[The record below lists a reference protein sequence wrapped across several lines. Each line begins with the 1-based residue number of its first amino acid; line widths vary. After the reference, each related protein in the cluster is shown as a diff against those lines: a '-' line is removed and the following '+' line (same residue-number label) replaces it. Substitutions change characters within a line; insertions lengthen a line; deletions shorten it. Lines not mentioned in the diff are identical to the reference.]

1 MAERIVNILF
11 EVLKM
16 AIIAEVII
24 SWIPNGRNSKIWY
37 TIRAFTAPL
46 MEPSEKISDK
56 FLGNLPI
63 DISPIIAYG
72 IASIIQSIILVIV
85 GII

>member
-1 MAERIVNILF
+1 MAVRIINILF

-16 AIIAEVII
+16 AIIADAIL
-24 SWIPNGRNSKIWY
+24 SWVPNAKNSKLWY

-46 MEPSEKISDK
+46 MEPSEKINDR

-63 DISPIIAYG
+63 DVSPIIAYG